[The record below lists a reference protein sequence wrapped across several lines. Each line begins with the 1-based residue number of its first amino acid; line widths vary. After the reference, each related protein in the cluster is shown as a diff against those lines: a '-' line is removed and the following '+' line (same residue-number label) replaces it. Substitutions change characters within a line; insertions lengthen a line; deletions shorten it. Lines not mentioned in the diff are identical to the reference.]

1 MLKMHLAAGLA
12 ATALMAGSAS
22 AQTTAPT
29 QPAGSGQ
36 VMTQMPQDLMRVPL
50 QLLT

>member
-12 ATALMAGSAS
+12 ATALM
-22 AQTTAPT
+22 
-29 QPAGSGQ
+29 AGSGQ